1 VDGLTLLED
10 FIMTKMTIGIVPDP
24 QDPQKGLI
32 TVSESGKRKGHA
44 RAAVGRRMVWIRDP
58 ATVTS
63 FALKFERVEEG
74 DGAVD
79 SSNDWPFDSVRAFPA
94 GARVDEVDCEVKGA
108 EKVVMRVGNDPGIF
122 KYTVEVV
129 PTPATLAA
137 PPLDPVIIVRR

>member
-1 VDGLTLLED
+1 
-10 FIMTKMTIGIVPDP
+10 MTKMTIGIVPDP
-24 QDPQKGLI
+24 LNPLKGQI

-63 FALKFERVEEG
+63 FALKFERLEEG

-79 SSNDWPFDSVRAFPA
+79 STNDWPFDSVRAFPL
-94 GARVDEVDCEVKGA
+94 GARVDDVDCEVSGA

-129 PTPATLAA
+129 PAAATPPA
-137 PPLDPVIIVRR
+137 PPLDPILIVRR